1 MLNRYLIVAYMG
13 RVFVFWNFR
22 GGALSVMSMFLF
34 FSSCDNSFHFSGRGR
49 GGGLPQL
56 TTLLNT
62 PLDILKVMLSLIRRV
77 FYYMNGAIMKWTLY
91 NVPVCKPGKIWR
103 DWLARYE
110 CMETDFISIWCF
122 CKEWNVLHKPLKL
135 RKTWF
140 SLAKLI
146 ADAIQSLQV
155 LTQKLLLETKAK
167 AIV

>member
-1 MLNRYLIVAYMG
+1 
-13 RVFVFWNFR
+13 
-22 GGALSVMSMFLF
+22 MSPTWGEYLF
-34 FSSCDNSFHFSGRGR
+34 FEISEGEHFPLCRCFSSSLLVIIVFTSPG

-110 CMETDFISIWCF
+110 CMESDFISIWCF